1 MSLPPDVVSA
11 LSFVP
16 TVADQEAIANRTSIA
31 DASDWLQSALDYCA
45 ANHKRLLVNGGRWVL
60 HKPVTIPDRVSVW
73 GEGPAAV
80 GAPGTGGTLIYGVG
94 QINLFEIGTGGAN
107 NPADVELA
115 WMTLTYNDQQTTS
128 QAVLVRNGHNINL
141 HDLRFSERHNVALE
155 LDGGVNAY
163 IYNVERIEIGAGNYG
178 LVIGRSGRVQ
188 ELFTRAITTGGVAET
203 AILALDVSGWY
214 ASDLSLLSGK
224 NALKTFPGPN
234 QIVAA
239 LQSWNL
245 VLDSCSGHG
254 LWLTTDG
261 GTVSTSVIGG
271 SWIASCGLSNLRIDE
286 NGGAITA
293 LTFTGGRIYNGA
305 REGIDLVS
313 GSDLEFTGVQI
324 GQNSQSGSA
333 SYAGVKIGAGAA
345 RVKFVGGGSGDIG
358 TFPTN
363 NQSYGATV
371 AAGATGIA
379 FEQFSTEGNVTGSIS
394 DAGAGTKIANCP
406 GCVTRASATA
416 AIAVGT
422 SSIVVSHG
430 LAFTPQI
437 HDLQAWPVINLGLVG
452 VGHIWISEVTATTF
466 KIFTD
471 QVVTSGTA
479 YFAWRASAKG
489 G

>member
-16 TVADQEAIANRTSIA
+16 TVAEQEAIVDRTSIA
-31 DASDWLQSALDYCA
+31 DASGWLQDALAYCA
-45 ANHKRLLVNGGRWVL
+45 TNHKRLLINGGRWML
-60 HKPVTIPDRVSVW
+60 YNPVTIPDRVSVW
-73 GEGPAAV
+73 GEGPAAI
-80 GAPGTGGTLIYGVG
+80 GAPGTGGTLIYGFG
-94 QINLFEIGTGGAN
+94 QTNLFEIGDGTD
-107 NPADVELA
+107 NPVDVELA
-115 WMTLTYNDQQTTS
+115 WMTLTYNDQQTAS
-128 QAVLVRNGHNINL
+128 QAVRVRNGHNINL
-141 HDLRFSERHNVALE
+141 HDLRFTERHNVALE
-155 LDGGVNAY
+155 LDGGPYAY
-163 IYNVERIEIGAGNYG
+163 IYNVERIEIGAGTHG
-178 LVIGRSGRVQ
+178 LVIGRTGRVQ
-188 ELFTRAITTGGVAET
+188 ELFTRAITIGGVAET

-239 LQSWNL
+239 LQTWNL
-245 VLDSCSGHG
+245 VLDSCSEHG
-254 LWLTTDG
+254 LWLTTNG

-271 SWIASCGLSNLRIDE
+271 SWIASCSLSNLLIDE
-286 NGGAITA
+286 NGGSITA

-333 SYAGVKIGAGAA
+333 SYAGVKVGAGAA

-416 AIAVGT
+416 AIVVGT
-422 SSIVVSHG
+422 SSVVVSHG
-430 LAFTPQI
+430 LAFTPQVY
-437 HDLQAWPVINLGLVG
+437 DLQAWPVINLGLVG

-471 QVVTSGTA
+471 QLVASGTA